1 MKPYGLFLLALLL
14 LACQQ
19 DNQLD
24 EEKKAQ
30 IRAELKEIHK
40 IDQQFASIPPQD
52 YFDRYGRKRAW
63 ELYTRQR
70 DSVSRVHQAQIT
82 EWFDQYGYLGIAQ
95 VGEEG
100 ANTFWLVIQHAD
112 NNLSFQEKFLTAMQ
126 KEVEKNNVNKSN
138 FALLE
143 DRMHVNKGKKQRF
156 GTQVTYNDKGQ
167 AIPKIGLIDSLRV
180 DEYRLAHDLP
190 TLKEYYNG
198 MIEMHFEM
206 NRAYL
211 ESKGITEPQFYK

>member
-1 MKPYGLFLLALLL
+1 MKPIGFFLLAFLLFS
-14 LACQQ
+14 CQQ

-24 EEKKAQ
+24 EEKKALL
-30 IRAELKEIHK
+30 RTELAEMDKV
-40 IDQQFASIPPQD
+40 DQQFAGIPPQD
-52 YFDRYGRKRAW
+52 YFDRYGREKAW
-63 ELYTRQR
+63 EVFTEQR
-70 DSVSRVHQAQIT
+70 DSVSRLHQAQIT
-82 EWFDQYGYLGIAQ
+82 EWFEQYGYLGIEQ

-112 NNLSFQEKFLTAMQ
+112 NNLPFQEKMLTAMQ

-143 DRMHVNKGKKQRF
+143 DRIYVNTGKKQRF

-167 AIPKIGLIDSLRV
+167 AIPKIGLVDSLRV
-180 DEYRLAHDLP
+180 DEYRLAHNLT

-206 NRAYL
+206 NKTYL
-211 ESKGITEPQFYK
+211 KGKGITEPQFYK

>member
-1 MKPYGLFLLALLL
+1 MKPYGILLL
-14 LACQQ
+14 ITLLFSCQQ
-19 DNQLD
+19 ENHLD
-24 EEKKAQ
+24 EETKVQ
-30 IRAELKEIHK
+30 IRAELVEIDK
-40 IDQQFASIPPQD
+40 VDQHFAAIPPQD
-52 YFDRYGRKRAW
+52 YFDRYGRQKAW
-63 ELYTRQR
+63 DVFTQQR
-70 DSVSRVHQAQIT
+70 DSVSRLHQAQIN
-82 EWFDQYGYLGIAQ
+82 EWYEKYGYLGIEQ

-112 NNLSFQEKFLTAMQ
+112 NNLPFQEKMLAAMQ

-138 FALLE
+138 YALLE
-143 DRMHVNKGKKQRF
+143 DRIHVNTGKKQRF

-206 NRAYL
+206 NKAYL
-211 ESKGITEPQFYK
+211 EGKGITEPQFYK